1 MKFIVVGS
9 SHGGFEAVRQIL
21 MSQPDAD
28 IQWYEKTNFISFLS
42 CGMQTYLEGIAKHVD
57 DISYAT
63 PKGMEKQGVHVF
75 EQQEVTKVDPKA
87 HKVHVVNHKTGQER
101 DESYDKLILSCGADP
116 NKLPV
121 PGSDLKGIYA
131 MRGRDWAIRIKKAT
145 VNPAIHNVVVI
156 GGGYIGIEAAEVF
169 AKAGMHVTLIDR
181 NQRLLGNYLDSE
193 FTGILTKEMESHN
206 VDVEMKQSAAK
217 FIGKNGHVSAVK
229 SETGRYPADLVI
241 ESAGIKPNTKWLK
254 GVVDMTPRGLVKVND
269 YMQTSQP
276 DIYCVGDATTVRF
289 APTGKNSRI
298 ALATNARRG
307 GRFAVMNALGAHKKV
322 PAVSGSS
329 ALHVFSYRFASTG
342 IKQDTAAHFG
352 VNAKSTF
359 VTDLYRPHF
368 VPDKSGNAKVYF
380 KLTYDPKT
388 MRILGGQV
396 MSKMDETAD
405 INVISLA
412 IQQHLTVNDLAYCD
426 FFFQPGFDRPWNV
439 LNVVAQKALREN
451 NK

>member
-9 SHGGFEAVRQIL
+9 SHGGYEAVRQIL
-21 MSQPDAD
+21 MSKPDAD

-42 CGMQTYLEGIAKHVD
+42 CGMQTYLEGIAKHVNS
-57 DISYAT
+57 ISYAT
-63 PKGMEKQGVHVF
+63 PEWAKKHGVHVF
-75 EQQEVTKVDPKA
+75 IQQEITKIDPKA
-87 HKVHVVNHKTGQER
+87 HKVHVVDHKTGKER

-121 PGSDLKGIYA
+121 PGSNLKGIYA
-131 MRGRDWAIRIKKAT
+131 MRGRDWAIKLKEAT
-145 VNPAIHNVVVI
+145 VNPAIKNVAII

-181 NQRLLGNYLDSE
+181 NKRLLGNYLDHE
-193 FTGILTKEMESHN
+193 YTGMLTDEMETHN
-206 VDVEMKQSAAK
+206 VNVQMEQSAAK
-217 FIGKNGHVSAVK
+217 FIGKNGHVTAVK
-229 SETGRYPADLVI
+229 SEMGTYPADLVI

-254 GVVDMTPRGLVKVND
+254 GVVDLTPRGLVKVDD

-276 DIYCVGDATTVRF
+276 DIYCVGDATTVRY
-289 APTGKNSRI
+289 APTGKTARI

-329 ALHVFSYRFASTG
+329 ALHVFSYQFASTG
-342 IKQDTAAHFG
+342 VKQDSAAHFG
-352 VNAKSTF
+352 INAKSTF
-359 VTDLYRPHF
+359 VVDTYRPKF
-368 VPDKSGNAKVYF
+368 VPNKAGNAKVYF
-380 KLTYDPKT
+380 KLTYDPQT
-388 MRILGGQV
+388 MRVLGGQV
-396 MSKMDETAD
+396 MSKMNETGD

-412 IQQHLTVNDLAYCD
+412 IQQHLTVMDLAYCD
-426 FFFQPGFDRPWNV
+426 FFFQPGFDHPWNI

>member
-9 SHGGFEAVRQIL
+9 SHGGYEAVRQIL
-21 MSQPDAD
+21 MSQPDAEV
-28 IQWYEKTNFISFLS
+28 QWYEKTNFISFLS
-42 CGMQTYLEGIAKHVD
+42 CGMQTYLEGIAKHVNS
-57 DISYAT
+57 ISYAT
-63 PKGMEKQGVHVF
+63 PKGMEKHGVHVY
-75 EQQEVTKVDPKA
+75 EQQEVTKVNPKA
-87 HKVHVVNHKTGQER
+87 HRVHVVNHKDGSER

-116 NKLPV
+116 NRLPV

-131 MRGRDWAIRIKKAT
+131 MRGRDWAIKLKQAT
-145 VNPAIHNVVVI
+145 VNSRIHNVVVI

-169 AKAGMHVTLIDR
+169 AKAGMHVILIDR
-181 NQRLLGNYLDSE
+181 GQRLLGKYLDHE
-193 FTGILTKEMESHN
+193 FTGILTREMESHH
-206 VDVEMKQSAAK
+206 VDVEMSQSAAK
-217 FIGKNGHVSAVK
+217 FVGKDGHVTAVK
-229 SETGRYPADLVI
+229 SEKKTYPADLVV

-254 GVVDMTPRGLVKVND
+254 GVVDLTPKGLVKVND

-289 APTGKNSRI
+289 APTGKLSRI
-298 ALATNARRG
+298 ALATNARRQ

-329 ALHVFSYRFASTG
+329 ALHVFNYRFASTG
-342 IKQDTAAHFG
+342 IKQGTAAHFG
-352 VNAKSTF
+352 VDAKSTF

-368 VPDKSGNAKVYF
+368 VPDQAGNAKVLF

-388 MRILGGQV
+388 LRILGGQV

-412 IQQHLTVNDLAYCD
+412 IQNHLTVRDLAYCD

-439 LNVVAQKALREN
+439 INVVAQKALREN
-451 NK
+451 Q